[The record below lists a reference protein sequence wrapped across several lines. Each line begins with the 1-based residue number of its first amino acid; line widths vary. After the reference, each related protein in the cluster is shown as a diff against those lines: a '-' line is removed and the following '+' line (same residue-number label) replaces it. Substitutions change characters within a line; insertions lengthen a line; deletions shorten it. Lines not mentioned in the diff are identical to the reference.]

1 MLKYG
6 NTLPLKFFIIAMV
19 VLFFSSVSYSRLI
32 TGTYAAD
39 SLIKGTVMQDVFAQ
53 QTSSPDDA
61 QQTSSP
67 DDAQQTSSPDD
78 AQQTSSPDDA
88 QQTSSPDDAQ
98 NKKPKADAGPDQ
110 TVRSEEKVT
119 LDGTDSKASS
129 LDYEWE
135 RTDNGPQIN
144 NWDSFGRNEAKP
156 TFTAPSVDKITKLT
170 FSLKVYDEY
179 EWSDPDRVT
188 ITVEPKVQVGLVK
201 ADAGPPQTVTSED
214 EVTLDASG
222 SKGSNLIYEWERT
235 DNGPQ
240 INNWGDNDIAQVKP
254 SFTAPTV
261 DKPIELMFDLFV
273 YDEKEGAAGGDDAQ
287 VTITVEPKVADPP
300 PSNQLAL
307 EIQVKQDPIK
317 VGKEQT
323 ITITA
328 IDKNSSENINNAI
341 INGMV
346 TYSNGY
352 TKKFSEEDGE
362 IIYHWQI
369 KSNTD
374 PGQFT
379 VTADVSADGYEAGHG
394 SKTFDV
400 INEEGP
406 TPNDPTPN
414 DPTPNDPT
422 PNDPT
427 PNDPTPNDPTP
438 NDPTPNDPTPNGNS
452 IWIIP
457 VSILAAIALGIAY
470 AAKHKHPEKV
480 PASHVEVM
488 TQGGIEEH

>member
-32 TGTYAAD
+32 TGTYAAEC
-39 SLIKGTVMQDVFAQ
+39 LIKGTVMQDVFAL
-53 QTSSPDDA
+53 
-61 QQTSSP
+61 
-67 DDAQQTSSPDD
+67 
-78 AQQTSSPDDA
+78 QTSSPDDA

-156 TFTAPSVDKITKLT
+156 TFTAPSVDKTTKLT

-222 SKGSNLIYEWERT
+222 SKGSNLIYEWDRT

-254 SFTAPTV
+254 SFIAPTV

-414 DPTPNDPT
+414 DPTPN
-422 PNDPT
+422 
-427 PNDPTPNDPTP
+427 
-438 NDPTPNDPTPNGNS
+438 GNS

-457 VSILAAIALGIAY
+457 ASILAAIALGIAY